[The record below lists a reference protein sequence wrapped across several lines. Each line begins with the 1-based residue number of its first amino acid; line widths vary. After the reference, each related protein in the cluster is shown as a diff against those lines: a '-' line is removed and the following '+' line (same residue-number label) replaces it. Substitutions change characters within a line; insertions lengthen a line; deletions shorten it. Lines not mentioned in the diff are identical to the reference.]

1 MSHRSEDD
9 LSETQ
14 CSEAGYLSDY
24 SDTTVSNKSHVQG
37 IVIRKRHTKQE
48 LDSLRGDR
56 VKNMNS
62 EGDYTITHP
71 LSEPRRRK
79 PKKKIIEKSD
89 TKPFENPVKV
99 IEKSAKRQSW
109 TDSGVSL
116 SRTDQSHCGTIQT
129 EYSNSSRYPSRSEKK
144 LSLGENIENN
154 TDEKSSVKETD
165 SSEFS
170 NNMRRKVLPSIEI
183 ENASTTSGEVFCVNR
198 NALRS
203 SIMTDRSSLTHVT
216 VISHNNLNSVLT
228 ESEFKKD
235 IETNKKSE
243 LISDKSCDNM
253 SQHSSNCILGDK
265 DNSVNDK
272 NAIFTNNT
280 KTGSNANSPHPVDYI
295 SFRQIT
301 ASNDPH
307 VHSKKK
313 SKSFTDY
320 IKKAKNQMRP
330 RFFSEKPYKDV
341 STEFAFRKM
350 KNDIDTQKELQK
362 LSNNFLQELQDFKIT
377 SDKKIKEFSE
387 KLKSNEQTEKDN
399 LLDRLSTKPTKS
411 KNIFRKLFHR
421 SKTYTAAQPTRRI
434 NRQQSF
440 HNRNNAS
447 SVPDLFLASSHET
460 NKYKVYH
467 NNNNSFLNFKQQG
480 SNIPNQDEYFEYKKP
495 IRTSSLTQLSS
506 YVRKEN
512 SFSRANSTPNTPIL
526 ANKKIPDNCCE
537 PCNCDECAYE
547 EYLDYLSFQEFKR
560 NKEFYMQQMQ
570 YNIPM
575 QNDHANVNFETSDP
589 TNNNLVNP
597 IYYREVNNI
606 VAPLSVVKDAERQA
620 KNMKT
625 PVLDSLV

>member
-1 MSHRSEDD
+1 
-9 LSETQ
+9 
-14 CSEAGYLSDY
+14 
-24 SDTTVSNKSHVQG
+24 
-37 IVIRKRHTKQE
+37 
-48 LDSLRGDR
+48 
-56 VKNMNS
+56 MNS
-62 EGDYTITHP
+62 EGDYTITRP

-79 PKKKIIEKSD
+79 PKKKIIEKSY

-129 EYSNSSRYPSRSEKK
+129 EHSNSSRYPSRSEKK

-203 SIMTDRSSLTHVT
+203 SIITDRSSLTNVT
-216 VISHNNLNSVLT
+216 VISHNNLNSILT

-235 IETNKKSE
+235 IEINKKSE

-280 KTGSNANSPHPVDYI
+280 KTGSNANSPHPVDHI

-387 KLKSNEQTEKDN
+387 KLKSNEQTEKGN

-440 HNRNNAS
+440 HNRNSVS
-447 SVPDLFLASSHET
+447 SVSDLFLASSHET

-526 ANKKIPDNCCE
+526 ASKKIPDNCCE
-537 PCNCDECAYE
+537 PCNCDECAYG

-570 YNIPM
+570 YNIPI

-620 KNMKT
+620 KNVKT

>member
-1 MSHRSEDD
+1 M
-9 LSETQ
+9 
-14 CSEAGYLSDY
+14 
-24 SDTTVSNKSHVQG
+24 SNKSHIHG

-56 VKNMNS
+56 VKDMNS
-62 EGDYTITHP
+62 EGDYTITRP

-79 PKKKIIEKSD
+79 LKKKIREKSC
-89 TKPFENPVKV
+89 TKPLENPVKV
-99 IEKSAKRQSW
+99 IEKSVKRQSW

-116 SRTDQSHCGTIQT
+116 SRTDQSHCGTMQT
-129 EYSNSSRYPSRSEKK
+129 EHSNSSRYSSRLEKK
-144 LSLGENIENN
+144 SSLDENIENN
-154 TDEKSSVKETD
+154 TEEMSSVKETD

-170 NNMRRKVLPSIEI
+170 NNMKRKVLPSIEI
-183 ENASTTSGEVFCVNR
+183 ENASTTSGEVFCINR

-203 SIMTDRSSLTHVT
+203 SIITDRSSLTNVT
-216 VISHNNLNSVLT
+216 VISHNNLNSILT
-228 ESEFKKD
+228 ESEFEKD
-235 IETNKKSE
+235 IETHKNNEPNSNKSG
-243 LISDKSCDNM
+243 DNM
-253 SQHSSNCILGDK
+253 SQHSSGRISVDR

-272 NAIFTNNT
+272 NVIFTNNT
-280 KTGSNANSPHPVDYI
+280 KTGSNENSPHPVDYI

-307 VHSKKK
+307 VQSRKK

-350 KNDIDTQKELQK
+350 ENGMDTQKELQK
-362 LSNNFLQELQDFKIT
+362 LSNNFIQELQDFKIT

-440 HNRNNAS
+440 HNQNSAS

-460 NKYKVYH
+460 NKYKVYR

-480 SNIPNQDEYFEYKKP
+480 SNIPNQEEYSEYKKP
-495 IRTSSLTQLSS
+495 VRTSSLTQLSS
-506 YVRKEN
+506 YARKEN

-526 ANKKIPDNCCE
+526 ANKKIPDSYCE
-537 PCNCDECAYE
+537 PCNCDECEYE

-570 YNIPM
+570 YNIPI
-575 QNDHANVNFETSDP
+575 QNDHGNLNFERSDP
-589 TNNNLVNP
+589 TRNNFVNP
-597 IYYREVNNI
+597 VYYREVNNI
-606 VAPLSVVKDAERQA
+606 VAPLSIVKDSERQA

>member
-1 MSHRSEDD
+1 
-9 LSETQ
+9 
-14 CSEAGYLSDY
+14 
-24 SDTTVSNKSHVQG
+24 
-37 IVIRKRHTKQE
+37 
-48 LDSLRGDR
+48 
-56 VKNMNS
+56 MNS
-62 EGDYTITHP
+62 EGDYTITRP

-79 PKKKIIEKSD
+79 PKKKVIEKSY
-89 TKPFENPVKV
+89 TKPLENPVKV

-129 EYSNSSRYPSRSEKK
+129 EHSNSSRYPSRPEKK

-170 NNMRRKVLPSIEI
+170 NNIRRKLLPSIEI
-183 ENASTTSGEVFCVNR
+183 ENASTTSGEVFCINR
-198 NALRS
+198 NVLCS
-203 SIMTDRSSLTHVT
+203 SIITDRSSLTNVSA
-216 VISHNNLNSVLT
+216 ISHNNLNSILT
-228 ESEFKKD
+228 ESEFEKD
-235 IETNKKSE
+235 IETHKKNELNSNKSG
-243 LISDKSCDNM
+243 DNM
-253 SQHSSNCILGDK
+253 SQHSSGRISGDR

-272 NAIFTNNT
+272 NVVATNNT
-280 KTGSNANSPHPVDYI
+280 KTESNANLPHSVDYI

-301 ASNDPH
+301 ASNDLH
-307 VHSKKK
+307 VQSRKK

-362 LSNNFLQELQDFKIT
+362 LSNNFLKELQDFKIT

-440 HNRNNAS
+440 HNRDNAS

-460 NKYKVYH
+460 SKYKVYR

-480 SNIPNQDEYFEYKKP
+480 SNMRNQDEYFDYKKP
-495 IRTSSLTQLSS
+495 VRTSSLTQLSS
-506 YVRKEN
+506 YAIKEN
-512 SFSRANSTPNTPIL
+512 SFLRANSTPNTPIL
-526 ANKKIPDNCCE
+526 ANKKIPDNYCE
-537 PCNCDECAYE
+537 PCNCDECEYE

-560 NKEFYMQQMQ
+560 NKEFYIQQMQ
-570 YNIPM
+570 GNIPI
-575 QNDHANVNFETSDP
+575 QHDHANVNFEASDP
-589 TNNNLVNP
+589 TRNNFVNP
-597 IYYREVNNI
+597 IYYRGVNNI
-606 VAPLSVVKDAERQA
+606 VAPLCVVKDAERQA

-625 PVLDSLV
+625 PVLGSLV